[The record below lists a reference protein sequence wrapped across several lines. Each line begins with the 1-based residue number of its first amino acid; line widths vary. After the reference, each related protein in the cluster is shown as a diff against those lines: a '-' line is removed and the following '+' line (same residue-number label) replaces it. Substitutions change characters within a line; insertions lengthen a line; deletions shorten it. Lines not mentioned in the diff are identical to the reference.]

1 MTEDLKGAAAA
12 SRRRLR
18 TAFLASRGRRARI
31 PVLHGG
37 ILDLRVIKRDQ
48 LDFGYENYRRQRA

>member
-1 MTEDLKGAAAA
+1 MIEDLKGGGQQAAAA
-12 SRRRLR
+12 VTQRS
-18 TAFLASRGRRARI
+18 LASRGRRARI

-48 LDFGYENYRRQRA
+48 LDFGYENYRGQRA